1 MQDKKIIFMGT
12 PSIAGEY
19 LNTLITNNIKVEAVF
34 TQPPKRKS
42 RGMKLSIS
50 DVHLIADKN
59 KINVFHPQVFDAVT
73 INSINNINPD
83 LIIVMAYGKILPK
96 EVLELP
102 KYGCINIHV
111 SILPRWRGA
120 APIEHT
126 LMNGDVK
133 TGISII
139 KLVEKL
145 DAGPII
151 TQDTFPIPT
160 DYNKLKLSNFL
171 TSMGKNL
178 LIKTLPKIFN
188 NEIVLKIQNEN
199 NATYANK
206 ITPEIR
212 KINFNNS
219 VKNVINHIRAHAPKP
234 GAWFYLNKQRI
245 KIIEAKPGTAIGKA
259 STILNEKFEI
269 GCNDG
274 SIKPLIIQKEGKKV
288 ITISEF
294 LRGFEFKTD
303 NRINAQL

>member
-50 DVHLIADKN
+50 DVHSIADKN
-59 KINVFHPQVFDAVT
+59 KINVFHPQVFDALT
-73 INSINNINPD
+73 IKSINNINPD

-126 LMNGDVK
+126 LMNGDIK
-133 TGISII
+133 TGVSII

-151 TQDTFPIPT
+151 TQDMSPIPIE
-160 DYNKLKLSNFL
+160 YNKLKLSNFL

-188 NEIVLKIQNEN
+188 NEIVLKVQNEN

-212 KINFNNS
+212 KINFHNS

-294 LRGFEFKTD
+294 LRGYKFKTD